1 MVDDVSLIPEHLT
14 NWWYYK
20 AVCYNTTNCWDYKAV
35 CYNTTNCWEYSLSS
49 LNSSI
54 IERYPS
60 VFF

>member
-1 MVDDVSLIPEHLT
+1 MADDVSLIPEHLT

-20 AVCYNTTNCWDYKAV
+20 AVCYNTTNCW
-35 CYNTTNCWEYSLSS
+35 EYSLSC

-54 IERYPS
+54 IERYSS